1 MSTITE
7 TDKKYLLEAWKR
19 NVQAVE
25 KVRPMDQA
33 GQVHFA
39 KVLENTKRALQ
50 ERGTRNEGFVRNGIT
65 QGSDITWFPDH
76 VINMVSAL
84 YASQIAEELVSIQPL
99 DNPLG
104 QVVFLQ
110 YQYGDTRGDNTMG
123 QDMINEFGAFLNGS
137 QRNRYA
143 SQVIDGE
150 ILTTTGGNK
159 VDAYLQNLPVLVD
172 PAHPIDLIDNTN
184 AGQVYRLKRVS
195 AKEFA
200 VVMINAQ
207 GYEEGGNLLDKS
219 EDVIVDPESGH
230 IKFALTV
237 EVPAGLNA
245 RYSQDLSSGPSLA
258 GRVTLHLKT
267 EQIKAEP
274 HKLRAQYVFDA
285 GYGLSKSHGI
295 DIEQCLID
303 ACTTEIRHERD
314 MEVIDLLFRQAP
326 TNVQWNRLSSN
337 HISQREHNESFLT
350 TLFAAASEI
359 AYKTKKVFGNWVV
372 VGKEGLDTIMSVGR
386 PRFEPAGLSNL
397 NGPTVVGTLDN
408 AMKVIFSPYVAR
420 NEFLVGYK
428 GDNYMD
434 CGMILGD
441 YLPIAST
448 DFLMLDDFVGRKGFI
463 SVYGTRMVNPNM
475 FVRGTIV

>member
-50 ERGTRNEGFVRNGIT
+50 ERGVRNEGFVRNGIT
-65 QGSDITWFPDH
+65 QGADITWFPDH

-84 YASQIAEELVSIQPL
+84 YASQIAEEMVSIQPL

-123 QDMINEFGAFLNGS
+123 QDMINEFGAFQNGS

-150 ILTTTGGNK
+150 ILTTTGGNEI
-159 VDAYLQNLPVLVD
+159 DAYLQNLPILLD
-172 PAHPIDLIDNTN
+172 PGHPIDLIDNGN
-184 AGQVYRLKRVS
+184 LGQVYRLKRVS

-200 VVMINAQ
+200 VVAVDAQ
-207 GYEEGGNLLDKS
+207 GYESGGNLIDTTK
-219 EDVIVDPESGH
+219 DVVIDTESGH
-230 IKFALTV
+230 IKLALTTPV
-237 EVPAGLNA
+237 AGGLNA

-326 TNVQWNRLSSN
+326 TQVQWNRLNSLA
-337 HISQREHNESFLT
+337 ISQREHNESFLT

-372 VGKEGLDTIMSVGR
+372 VGKEGLDTIMSVGA
-386 PRFEPAGLSNL
+386 PRFQATGLANL
-397 NGPTVVGTLDN
+397 SGPTVVGTLDN

-428 GDNYMD
+428 GSNYTD
-434 CGMILGD
+434 AGMILGD

-448 DFLMLDDFVGRKGFI
+448 DFIMLDDFVGRKGFVSI
-463 SVYGTRMVNPNM
+463 YGTRMVNPNM